1 VKSETLL
8 RLNRLAPARLKFAAV
23 LLADFVRARHL
34 IVRLDPIIACNLRC
48 GMCYFSDEQY
58 LPPGPVRRF
67 SRADVERLAEQ
78 FFPLA
83 LQVHIG
89 CGTEPTM
96 YKGYATLVAL
106 ARKHGVPFI
115 GFTTNA
121 QLLTAPHLRT
131 MIEAGLT
138 EITLST
144 HGVHKETYERLMVGA
159 SWETYHA
166 NLKMLC
172 DLKRELGADHP
183 RLRINYT
190 VNGSN
195 LGELRDFFSRF
206 DSYNISVL
214 QIRPMDN
221 IGNTAYH
228 WEDLSPLAGEYHDVL
243 AGLQEQC
250 RQRGIHLMAGDPE
263 VRAENKYATV
273 YETAVLRVLNPNT
286 VWREDYDFR
295 SMSYREY
302 LKKTG
307 YRRQVLNYILRGD
320 RSLSRTN
327 RLASSRILS

>member
-1 VKSETLL
+1 MKSETLL
-8 RLNRLAPARLKFAAV
+8 RLNRLAPARLKYAAV
-23 LLADFVRARHL
+23 LLADMVHARHL
-34 IVRLDPIIACNLRC
+34 IVRLDPIMACNLRC
-48 GMCYFSDEQY
+48 GMCYFSDEKF

-67 SRADVERLAEQ
+67 SREDVERLGGQ

-96 YKGYATLVAL
+96 YKGYAGLVAL
-106 ARKHGVPFI
+106 ARRHKVPFI

-131 MIEAGLT
+131 MIESGLT

-166 NLKMLC
+166 NVRMLC
-172 DLKRELGADHP
+172 DLKKELGVANP

-190 VNGSN
+190 VNSSN
-195 LGELRDFFSRF
+195 LRELRQFFTRF
-206 DSYNISVL
+206 DDYDISVL

-221 IGNTAYH
+221 IGDTAYH
-228 WEDLSPLAGEYHDVL
+228 WEDLSSVAGEYHDIV
-243 AGLQEQC
+243 GELQQQC
-250 RQRGIHLMAGDPE
+250 RDRGIRLMAGEPE
-263 VRAENKYATV
+263 VQAENKYATV

-295 SMSYREY
+295 NQTYRQY
-302 LKKTG
+302 LRKAG
-307 YRRQVLNYILRGD
+307 FRREVLNYILRGD
-320 RSLSRTN
+320 RSLPRTN
-327 RLASSRILS
+327 RLASSRVLS